1 MHNALKK
8 LFSLLLVLVLAFGML
23 PVTAHAAENTNIT
36 GTWETEVRFPASDL
50 DVQANDITYHFQITF
65 HEDGTVTTAW
75 EALDLSALRLYFHQM
90 FISAYYYCA
99 YGSGIS
105 DPAEVERLCWQSTGM
120 TVSDYIL
127 SFLDSFNMEA
137 LFTPTG
143 EFGFY
148 KVEGSDLYLELT
160 LMGNPSDST
169 LPNPLVRIGNSLQ
182 ITLSGYDLGDPVLR
196 LQGVN
201 VSSQETVSTS
211 PQVVDL
217 TYKLNVFMWENA
229 AYLESYLEDLGY
241 IKAAL
246 FYHAMVTDG
255 GQWDIKRT
263 EEWRFEPGKTYVYQG
278 RVLRMDDPGN
288 IHFGYLGAILFPEEF
303 VCFGAGMNNLL
314 KFGFDQGDLASYY
327 DDPQDQEMMRWGY
340 RMYMQQRGNS

>member
-1 MHNALKK
+1 MKK
-8 LFSLLLVLVLAFGML
+8 ITNRLLSLLLALVLSVGMV
-23 PVTAHAAENTNIT
+23 PMTASAATNIT
-36 GTWETEVRFPASDL
+36 GTWETDFVFPAADL
-50 DVQANDITYHFQITF
+50 GVQANDITYRCRLTF
-65 HEDGTVTTAW
+65 HNDGTVTTEW
-75 EALDLSALRLYFHQM
+75 TALDLSALRLYFHQM
-90 FISAYYYCA
+90 FVNAYYACA
-99 YGSGIS
+99 YGSGITDS
-105 DPAEVERLCWQSTGM
+105 AEVERFCMESTGM
-120 TVSDYIL
+120 SVSDYMF
-127 SFLDSFNMEA
+127 SFLDSFDINA
-137 LFTPTG
+137 LFTPAS

-148 KVEGSDLYLELT
+148 NVVGSDLYLEMT
-160 LMGNPSDST
+160 LMGNPSSSDV
-169 LPNPLVRIGNSLQ
+169 PNPMVRIGNSLQ
-182 ITLSGYDLGDPVLR
+182 IGAASFGQPNYVMNCRGI
-196 LQGVN
+196 N
-201 VSSQETVSTS
+201 VSSQETVATD

-217 TYKLNVFMWENA
+217 TYKLNVFMWKNA

-263 EEWRFEPGKTYVYQG
+263 DEWKFEPGKTYVYQG

-327 DDPQDQEMMRWGY
+327 DDPRDQEMMRWGY
-340 RMYMQQRGNS
+340 RMYMEQRGNP